1 MTSGDLAIDAR
12 GLVKKY
18 GAAIAVDGIDLLIK
32 KGEIFGLLGPNGAGK
47 TTVILM
53 LLGLT
58 DRTGGTVDI
67 AGHDPARQ
75 PLEVK
80 RHVGYMPDSVG
91 FYDNLTARANLAYI
105 AELAGIPR
113 AEAKS
118 RIADALERM
127 RLGDV
132 AEKKVSTFSR
142 GMRQRLGLA
151 EIWMKRSQV
160 AILDEP
166 TSGLDPQSTAELLA
180 MIRELKAEGMSILLS
195 SHLLDRVQ
203 VICDRVALFNKG
215 KVVLQGTV
223 PELAKAV
230 LGGGIVIE
238 IEAVG
243 DGVAAALSRVSGVTK
258 VEPQAG
264 NLATNKYKVFASRDV
279 SADLAAAVMNAQGR
293 LIRLAVEEPSL
304 DAIYTRYFE
313 EQSRAA

>member
-1 MTSGDLAIDAR
+1 MSGELALDAR

-18 GAAIAVDGIDLLIK
+18 GEATAVNGIDLAIK

-58 DRTGGTVDI
+58 DRTGGTVDV

-80 RHVGYMPDSVG
+80 RQVGYMPDAVG
-91 FYDNLTARANLAYI
+91 FYDNLTARNNLGYI
-105 AELAGIPR
+105 AQLCGLSE
-113 AEAKS
+113 AEAKP
-118 RIADALERM
+118 RIAEALKRV
-127 RLGDV
+127 RLDDV
-132 AEKKVSTFSR
+132 ADKRVSTFSR

-151 EIWMKRSQV
+151 EIWMKRSKI

-166 TSGLDPQSTAELLA
+166 TSGLDPQSTAELLE
-180 MIRELKAEGMSILLS
+180 MIREFKSEGMTILLS

-215 KVVLQGTV
+215 KIALQGTV
-223 PELAKAV
+223 VELAKAV
-230 LGGGIVIE
+230 LGGGSAIE
-238 IEAVG
+238 IEAAG
-243 DGVAAALSRVSGVTK
+243 DGVAAALGRVAGVTK
-258 VEPQAG
+258 VEPDG
-264 NLATNKYKVFASRDV
+264 LNKYKIFATRDV
-279 SADLAAAVMNAQGR
+279 SAELASAVMSAQGR

-313 EQSRAA
+313 EQDRAA